1 MLPQIQLICRTWIQI
16 STCHLCILAHQLTTT
31 KYQFRQTQNNVEL
44 GCHSLLQK
52 LIWIKMS
59 INYFANIS
67 SYLTSISF
75 IWLHKYGAYHHISEP
90 PLVICRVVLQLLYLF
105 YYQEHP
111 GKTLSIEQQILH
123 SENFENLDN
132 KMVRFKE
139 TLQRQHIKWHH
150 KISPDRYLRTY
161 LLGRKKRCIPY
172 LPVIQS
178 LDGLLRQLQLSFL
191 LYAIFKIDIIVTMYR
206 KTTNLKDYM
215 N

>member
-1 MLPQIQLICRTWIQI
+1 
-16 STCHLCILAHQLTTT
+16 
-31 KYQFRQTQNNVEL
+31 
-44 GCHSLLQK
+44 
-52 LIWIKMS
+52 
-59 INYFANIS
+59 
-67 SYLTSISF
+67 
-75 IWLHKYGAYHHISEP
+75 
-90 PLVICRVVLQLLYLF
+90 
-105 YYQEHP
+105 
-111 GKTLSIEQQILH
+111 
-123 SENFENLDN
+123 
-132 KMVRFKE
+132 MVRFKE
-139 TLQRQHIKWHH
+139 TLQRQHSIIKWRY